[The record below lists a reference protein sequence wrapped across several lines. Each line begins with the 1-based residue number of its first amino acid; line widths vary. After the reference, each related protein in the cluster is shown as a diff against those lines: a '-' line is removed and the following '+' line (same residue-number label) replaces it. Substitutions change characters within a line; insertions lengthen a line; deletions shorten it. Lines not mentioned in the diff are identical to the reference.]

1 MTTYLLDANVL
12 IALTVLEHEHHARAA
27 AWAATADAVALCPI
41 VEGAL
46 VRHLVRTGE
55 SGATAAEV
63 LRSMHATPAC
73 AFWPDEVSYADLDL
87 SPVRGHRQVTDLYL
101 VGLVSTRDDAQLAT
115 LDVALARTAPE
126 RVFLLPIPEP

>member
-1 MTTYLLDANVL
+1 MTTHLLDTNVL

-27 AWAATADAVALCPI
+27 AWAAAADSVALCPV

-46 VRHLVRTGE
+46 VRYLVRTGE
-55 SGATAAEV
+55 SATTAAEV
-63 LRSMHATPAC
+63 LRAMYAIPAC
-73 AFWPDEVSYADLDL
+73 AFWSDGVSYADLDL

-101 VGLVSTRDDAQLAT
+101 VGLVSARDDAQLAT

-126 RVFLLPIPEP
+126 RVFLLPTPDP